1 MQPNKK
7 QKTEMSEKMSK
18 MNEIMET
25 VPVLFAK
32 SGDLFQHRLDD
43 RVGELDVFRYEGRTS
58 DNWLI
63 FYHIDGPGLGI
74 INGGVRDAFGAFPIA
89 DYKVDEDPNRLKL
102 PHTQCYAFRKVG
114 EALGLELSYPA
125 SRAMSI

>member
-1 MQPNKK
+1 MSKTTMHPNKK

-114 EALGLELSYPA
+114 EWY
-125 SRAMSI
+125 